1 LCNAQKNQL
10 HLVALLEQI
19 TDNASQLSNLVVSR
33 IRSEVPHYSAIP
45 LPSHHEAVEHQV
57 VGILAGLREHR
68 TPSASHISNARN
80 LGRERATQ
88 GIALR
93 DVIEAYHVAYR
104 EIWNEL
110 LALSRTENADRSEP
124 LLTAVASL
132 WNWFHRLS
140 AAVAE
145 GHSDELRTT
154 STTRAV
160 IQREFLDA
168 LVTGSAPQHPAL
180 ATGLGFDPDASFQV
194 ACLEGLPR
202 HLIARLDEELADNG
216 GAVLYDDE
224 STVVVLQHH
233 PASNFLE
240 SMHALASSAIAG
252 IGHARTGMSG
262 ATESLK
268 DARLAL
274 DRACRL
280 GRSIM
285 LADDWLMAVLDDS
298 IARLD
303 PLLRHGIDVAARN
316 NRLADTLRAFANS
329 GFSLSVCAR
338 ELRIHPNTV
347 KYRLDRWRDLTGWD
361 VHNVEG
367 LVASLRCLEG

>member
-1 LCNAQKNQL
+1 MCNAQKNQL
-10 HLVALLEQI
+10 QLAALLEQV
-19 TDNASQLSNLVVSR
+19 TDSSSTLTNLVVSR
-33 IRSEVPHYSAIP
+33 IRSEVPHYSVVP
-45 LPSHHEAVEHQV
+45 LSSHREASGRQV

-68 TPSASHISNARN
+68 TPSASQISDARD
-80 LGRERATQ
+80 LGRQRATK
-88 GIALR
+88 GIALV

-110 LALSRTENADRSEP
+110 LKLARTENAGHSEP
-124 LLTAVASL
+124 LLAAVALL

-145 GHSDELRTT
+145 AHSDELRTR

-160 IQREFLDA
+160 IQREFLE
-168 LVTGSAPQHPAL
+168 AL
-180 ATGLGFDPDASFQV
+180 ATGNAPLHPGLATVLGFDPDAPFQV

-202 HLIARLDEELADNG
+202 HLITNLDKELADSG

-224 STVVVLQHH
+224 RTVVVLQNH
-233 PASNFLE
+233 PASDFLQ
-240 SMHALASSAIAG
+240 SMHALAASAIAG
-252 IGHARTGMSG
+252 IGHVRTGMSG
-262 ATESLK
+262 AAESLK
-268 DARLAL
+268 DAQLAL
-274 DRACRL
+274 DRASRL
-280 GRSIM
+280 GRSIT

-298 IARLD
+298 AGHLT
-303 PLLRHGIDVAARN
+303 PLLQHGTEVAASN
-316 NRLADTLRAFANS
+316 DRLAETVGAFATS

-338 ELRIHPNTV
+338 ELRVHPNTV

-361 VHNVEG
+361 VRTVDG